1 MSSKFM
7 SSQSSAVVVALLGAG
22 IALSVSPAYP
32 QGVGGSATSHPSSSS
47 RSGASSTASTSI
59 ATPLSKADEK
69 LVVQLAQATMT
80 QINSAKLAEEKSKNE
95 QVKILAKKMM
105 DDHIKAL
112 DELKQLALAKGVTLP
127 NEVDRQQ
134 KLLENRLTSLSG
146 EKFDK
151 HYIEQVAERAHKDE
165 QKLLSQT
172 GSKAQ
177 DLDLKNY
184 AKKILSIVESHQQL
198 VRETSRSVE
207 MGTHGKSGSGESGGG
222 MGEKSAPTYG
232 Q

>member
-7 SSQSSAVVVALLGAG
+7 SSQSSAVVVALLSAG
-22 IALSVSPAYP
+22 IVLSVSPAYP
-32 QGVGGSATSHPSSSS
+32 QNVGGSATSSPSSSS
-47 RSGASSTASTSI
+47 TSGASSTASTSI
-59 ATPLSKADEK
+59 ATPFSKSDEK

-95 QVKILAKKMM
+95 QVKILAKKLM

-112 DELKQLALAKGVTLP
+112 DELKQLALAKGMTLP
-127 NEVDRQQ
+127 TEVDRQQ

-151 HYIEQVAERAHKDE
+151 QYVA
-165 QKLLSQT
+165 
-172 GSKAQ
+172 
-177 DLDLKNY
+177 
-184 AKKILSIVESHQQL
+184 
-198 VRETSRSVE
+198 
-207 MGTHGKSGSGESGGG
+207 HGKSGSGESGGG

>member
-7 SSQSSAVVVALLGAG
+7 PSQSSALVVSILGAG
-22 IALSVSPAYP
+22 LILSVSPVYP
-32 QGVGGSATSHPSSSS
+32 QSARGSAASGPASAST
-47 RSGASSTASTSI
+47 SGASSTASTSI
-59 ATPLSKADEK
+59 ATPFSKSDEK
-69 LVVQLAQATMT
+69 FIVQLAQATMT

-105 DDHIKAL
+105 DDHTKAL
-112 DELKQLALAKGVTLP
+112 DELKQLAQAKGMTLP
-127 NEVDRQQ
+127 SEVDRQQ

-165 QKLLSQT
+165 QKLLSQA

-177 DLDLKNY
+177 DMDLKNY
-184 AKKILSIVESHQQL
+184 AKKVMSVIESHQQL
-198 VRETSRSVE
+198 VREISRSVE
-207 MGTHGKSGSGESGGG
+207 TGTHGKSGSGETGRG